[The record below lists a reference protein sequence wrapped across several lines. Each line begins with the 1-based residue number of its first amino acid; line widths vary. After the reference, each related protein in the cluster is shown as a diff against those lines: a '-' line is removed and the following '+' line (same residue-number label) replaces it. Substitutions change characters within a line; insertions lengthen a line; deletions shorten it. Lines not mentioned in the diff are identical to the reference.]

1 MFDRILKRASDVTMW
16 IAILSLCATIIV
28 NALEIFQ
35 RFLLGKSMYWIQD
48 VTLLFMMWF
57 IFPGMV
63 RVSYKGADV
72 FVDFFVG
79 KMPEHVRYILG
90 GINELLSFL
99 ICSVLFYYSVNLA
112 VLRKGKAMM
121 TSEIPYFYYTLAM
134 IVCFALIAI
143 VYLNK
148 FINRCRKKGVAS

>member
-1 MFDRILKRASDVTMW
+1 MFDRFLKRASDVMMW
-16 IAILSLCATIIV
+16 VAIASLCATIIV

-35 RFLLGKSMYWIQD
+35 RFFLGKSMYWIQD

-63 RVSYKGADV
+63 RVSYKGTDV
-72 FVDFFVG
+72 FVDFFIG
-79 KMPEHVRYILG
+79 KMPEKTRRVLECV
-90 GINELLSFL
+90 NDLLSFL
-99 ICSVLFYYSVNLA
+99 ICFILCWFSVNLA

-134 IVCFALIAI
+134 IVCFGLIAA
-143 VYLNK
+143 VYFNK
-148 FINRCRKKGVAS
+148 FIGRFRKKEETA

>member
-1 MFDRILKRASDVTMW
+1 MFDRILKRASEVMMW
-16 IAILSLCATIIV
+16 VAIFALCATIIV

-35 RFLLGKSMYWIQD
+35 RFFLGKSMYWIQD

-72 FVDFFVG
+72 FVDFFIG
-79 KMPEHVRYILG
+79 KMPEKTQRFLG
-90 GINELLSFL
+90 AINELLSFL
-99 ICSVLFYYSVNLA
+99 ICLILCWFSISLA

-134 IVCFALIAI
+134 IVCFGLIAA

-148 FINRCRKKGVAS
+148 FIGRFRKKEETA